1 MAGAPTGQSGQT
13 LAVPASTFLLDPL
26 MDPAAAE
33 AMVRLCESFPGY
45 GLYATETSAGDFA
58 PDLAQRHDAAAN
70 YVRTGGRFARREPVA
85 TLALRTNYLR
95 ESYAY
100 GDDVHA
106 AGIEGFLHHEG
117 LIDAA
122 RRLYGRPVIQPAI
135 AYANIL
141 LPGQEL
147 AVHTD
152 VPEFRGA
159 NRKLFPQW
167 LMVVMHH
174 SGLFERWRMPIAT
187 GIAYFADES
196 TGRPDGG
203 ELAYW
208 PDGADGPAAVLP
220 ARHNTGIV
228 LDTDSLFHG
237 VDRVGAIETL
247 PLAMQP
253 DNVLQYDGAQWVLR
267 PELGS
272 DAVLAEFGWH
282 EIRFSVS
289 WKAYCF
295 VDEAER
301 DAWRRHADDLT
312 IDVILA
318 ELVADL
324 RRREALTVDELS
336 ERELALLLIDTYER
350 FPEPTPAPS

>member
-1 MAGAPTGQSGQT
+1 MTADAF
-13 LAVPASTFLLDPL
+13 VLDPL
-26 MDPAAAE
+26 MSDADAAA
-33 AMVRLCESFPGY
+33 MVALCESFPGY
-45 GLYATETSAGDFA
+45 GLYATEKSEGDFA
-58 PDLAQRHDAAAN
+58 PELAQRYDAAAN
-70 YVRTGGRFARREPVA
+70 YVRTGGRFARKEPTA

-100 GDDVHA
+100 GDDVFA
-106 AGIEGFLHHEG
+106 PGIEAFLHHEA
-117 LIDAA
+117 LLEAA
-122 RRLYGRPVIQPAI
+122 RRLHGRPVIQPAI

-187 GIAYFADES
+187 GIAYFADEAAGMPS
-196 TGRPDGG
+196 GG

-208 PDGADGPAAVLP
+208 PDGPEGEAVVLET
-220 ARHNTGIV
+220 RHNTGIV
-228 LDTDSLFHG
+228 LDTDTVFHG
-237 VDRVGAIETL
+237 VDRVGAVDTPPAE
-247 PLAMQP
+247 
-253 DNVLQYDGAQWVLR
+253 LR
-267 PELGS
+267 PGNALSYSGDRWALRTDRAADDS
-272 DAVLAEFGWH
+272 LAEFGSD

-295 VDEAER
+295 ADEAER
-301 DAWRRHADDLT
+301 EAWRTHDDDLSL
-312 IDVILA
+312 DVILA
-318 ELVADL
+318 ELVTDL
-324 RRREALTVDELS
+324 RDRGILTVDELS
-336 ERELALLLIDTYER
+336 ERDLALLLIDT
-350 FPEPTPAPS
+350 